1 VRGKLATMNKNPKL
15 IGIISDTHGLLR
27 PQALR
32 ALEGSDLII
41 HAGDVGDPKI
51 LDALKALA
59 PVFAVRGNVD
69 TDAWAQSL
77 PETEAIET
85 GLATIYVLHDVHALD
100 LTPAA
105 AGFQIIVSGHSHKP
119 GQTESDGVLFLN
131 PGSAGPRRFDL
142 PVTVAR
148 LDLSQK
154 PWKATFINLLETGI
168 S

>member
-1 VRGKLATMNKNPKL
+1 MKKNPKT
-15 IGIISDTHGLLR
+15 IGVISYTHGLLR

-51 LDALKALA
+51 IDQLKAIA

-69 TDAWAQSL
+69 TDAWAQAL
-77 PETEAIET
+77 PETEVIET
-85 GLATIYVLHDVHALD
+85 DAATIYVLHDVHALD
-100 LTPAA
+100 LNPAS
-105 AGFQIIVSGHSHKP
+105 AGFQIVVSGHSHKP

-148 LDLSQK
+148 VDLSQE
-154 PWKATFINLLETGI
+154 PWNVTFINLLEI
-168 S
+168 QIA